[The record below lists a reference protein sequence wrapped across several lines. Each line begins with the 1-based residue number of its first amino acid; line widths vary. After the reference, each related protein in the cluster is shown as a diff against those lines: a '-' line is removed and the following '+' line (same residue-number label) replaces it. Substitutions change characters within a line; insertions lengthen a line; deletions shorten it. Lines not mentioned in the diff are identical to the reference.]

1 VPHGTLPWPPLVSV
15 TLPEAGHPFQRRG
28 SLLQRGRAAFRA
40 WRRSRPFW
48 GGLFC
53 ILGGVI
59 IAYGP
64 TTGIK
69 VLLIAGATVLVGIL
83 VGVLVALMGLFL
95 WFAPQLRQ
103 LVGILAAIFSVA
115 SLITSD
121 YGGFVIGM
129 TFGIIGG
136 SLGFAWSPVQP
147 KNAS

>member
-1 VPHGTLPWPPLVSV
+1 M
-15 TLPEAGHPFQRRG
+15 
-28 SLLQRGRAAFRA
+28 AFRA

-53 ILGGVI
+53 ILGGAI

-64 TTGIK
+64 TTAIK
-69 VLLIAGATVLVGIL
+69 ILLIAGSTVLTGMLVGIL
-83 VGVLVALMGLFL
+83 VVLMGLFL
-95 WFAPQLRQ
+95 WFQPQLRH
-103 LVGILAAIFSVA
+103 LTGILAGIFSVV

-129 TFGIIGG
+129 TLGIIGG
-136 SLGFAWSPVQP
+136 SLGFAWTPVEP